1 MATMSFFSSEHLL
14 WVLDFCPTKTAE
26 LMENIFWPGWSLSIN
41 RGDPVDFTWAQWT
54 SPSCCRYWVHHNSMC
69 RLVLNPF
76 SPLGDP
82 TELGWH
88 HRKNSWKQNPK
99 NIQCLFPRPGKAEP
113 FKGTLEDFKWVVKML
128 EVFEERTEQTL
139 TLLWANTKI
148 LLGFGAASLEP
159 GKNDSCNT

>member
-1 MATMSFFSSEHLL
+1 MAMMSFFSSEHLL
-14 WVLDFCPTKTAE
+14 WVLDFCPTQTAE
-26 LMENIFWPGWSLSIN
+26 LLENIFWPGWSLSIN

-88 HRKNSWKQNPK
+88 HRKTELKESQRTSSVCFHAQGKQNPSK
-99 NIQCLFPRPGKAEP
+99 ERWRISNEWSKCWKCLKRDLSKHWLFCELTPKSCWG
-113 FKGTLEDFKWVVKML
+113 LEL
-128 EVFEERTEQTL
+128 PL
-139 TLLWANTKI
+139 
-148 LLGFGAASLEP
+148 
-159 GKNDSCNT
+159 